1 MSAATPA
8 RYRRNRLQGSS
19 THLTVDRSRAA
30 SARLVSQLSATRA
43 ICAVALMLA
52 AFTHRPLA
60 LPVYAGEDLA
70 AYVLP
75 DGSLPVLCLDDYDG
89 DGKPDGISGHCE
101 FCRIA
106 ASVDLPAPP
115 QIADRGGLGT
125 VFAVLAPG
133 EDHIPPSGVP
143 PSAPPRGP
151 PSFRI

>member
-1 MSAATPA
+1 MAARGMTW
-8 RYRRNRLQGSS
+8 RLA
-19 THLTVDRSRAA
+19 V
-30 SARLVSQLSATRA
+30 RA

-52 AFTHRPLA
+52 AFAHRPLA

-75 DGSLPVLCLDDYDG
+75 DGSLPVLYLGDYDG

-115 QIADRGGLGT
+115 QVADRGGLGT
-125 VFAVLAPG
+125 FVAVLVPG

-151 PSFRI
+151 PSFLI